1 MNLADE
7 ILSDPLEELVRHQTQ
22 CSLTRSVLLVALFCG
37 ACNTSK
43 SMDDDPEIRAA
54 RIAASRA
61 AQLKAVRETAPA
73 PVPLAAYR
81 YRREISMFYRID
93 LAANN
98 SHAAGLA
105 SVMRAYDEPIR
116 ACYADR
122 LETIP
127 NLTGDLLLSFAL
139 LKSSSNVSQI
149 VRIGGSITDLA
160 TISCVM
166 RRVGDIHYQ
175 SKRDLLGKV
184 HYHFSYVDKSDG
196 GRGGIEPLA
205 TSTTHPPKPR
215 QALDPASSK
224 QLPPVNKL
232 SIEAPSLSAKPLSAA
247 QNASAKGA
255 GATQAPSG
263 RAGKAVSNTIA
274 KPAIQAMPAMSV
286 PSSAAK
292 PGGGIPSSAAK
303 ANDNDST
310 SASTNHPKSESQA
323 DSKENSRGN
332 CRGCRVQD
340 LGNQQIQAVTQKRN
354 PTNDQRSE

>member
-1 MNLADE
+1 MNIYRHLKKIPRVAHGLGRCL
-7 ILSDPLEELVRHQTQ
+7 LSDLWEELVRHQIKCT
-22 CSLTRSVLLVALFCG
+22 LVRSVLVGALFCG

-43 SMDDDPEIRAA
+43 NMEDDLEIRAA

-61 AQLKAVRETAPA
+61 AQAKVVRETGPA

-139 LKSSSNVSQI
+139 LKSSGNVSQI

-160 TISCVM
+160 TISCVI
-166 RRVGDIHYQ
+166 RRLGEIHFQ
-175 SKRDLLGKV
+175 AKNDLHGKI
-184 HYHFSYVDKSDG
+184 HYHFNYVDKSDS
-196 GRGGIEPLA
+196 GRIAAEPLA
-205 TSTTHPPKPR
+205 ISTPRVPRPR
-215 QALDPASSK
+215 QAVEPVVTKQQPA
-224 QLPPVNKL
+224 VNKL
-232 SIEAPSLSAKPLSAA
+232 SVEAPSLSAKPLSAV
-247 QNASAKGA
+247 QNATTKP
-255 GATQAPSG
+255 ATAAQAPAVKAG
-263 RAGKAVSNTIA
+263 RAVPNAVS
-274 KPAIQAMPAMSV
+274 KPATPSISKVPA

-303 ANDNDST
+303 TNDNNST
-310 SASTNHPKSESQA
+310 SASTHHPKGES
-323 DSKENSRGN
+323 
-332 CRGCRVQD
+332 
-340 LGNQQIQAVTQKRN
+340 
-354 PTNDQRSE
+354 